1 MFKEKKD
8 GGSMGAGVLSR
19 RLVLRIAK
27 KSVGKRVVVQTGM
40 LRLFIAA
47 YEVRWDSHISE
58 SWGEEGRRVWS
69 D

>member
-1 MFKEKKD
+1 MSLLMFKEKKD

-47 YEVRWDSHISE
+47 YEVR
-58 SWGEEGRRVWS
+58 
-69 D
+69 